1 MSWEHCGEPI
11 FSHKMVTC
19 HWPQPWYLE
28 QSMSHVMSVMMA
40 VIRDNTIEMD
50 GAENV

>member
-1 MSWEHCGEPI
+1 MSWEHGGEAI
-11 FSHKMVTC
+11 FSHKMVTLVTC

-28 QSMSHVMSVMMA
+28 QAMSLVMKA

-50 GAENV
+50 GPENV